1 MTSYVYF
8 PGCSLE
14 ATAKPYAKSIA
25 ATAPLL
31 GIELRELEDWNCCGA
46 TAYMSYDQI
55 KAFSISGRNLALA
68 ERAAGGNG
76 GPGPQIA
83 APCSAC
89 FTVLA
94 KSTRYMAEDARLSD
108 KVNDALAAANL
119 HYHGTAKV
127 RHLLDIYIND
137 VPPETLHAKIKAD
150 LGMLRL
156 APYYGCQ
163 LVRPR
168 HDFDDA
174 DYPMKFDD
182 YLKALGAQV
191 VYYPVKTKCCA
202 GTFITTQQD
211 VAARMIGILLKEA
224 QARDADALVVCCPLC
239 QFNLDNFQKEAG
251 AYWHEKFNIPVLY
264 FTQVVGLALG
274 LSPAALDLDKHR
286 VPTDRVL
293 AKII

>member
-1 MTSYVYF
+1 M
-8 PGCSLE
+8 E
-14 ATAKPYAKSIA
+14 ATAKPYARSIA

-31 GIELRELEDWNCCGA
+31 GIDLRELEDWNCCGA

-68 ERAAGGNG
+68 ERAAAGNG
-76 GPGPQIA
+76 DGTQIA

-94 KSTRYMAEDARLSD
+94 KSTKYMAEDPRLLAL
-108 KVNDALAAANL
+108 VNDALAAANL
-119 HYHGTAKV
+119 HYGGTARV

-137 VPPETLHAKIKAD
+137 VPAETLRSKIKAD

-163 LVRPR
+163 IVRPR
-168 HDFDDA
+168 NDFDDA

-182 YLKALGAQV
+182 YLKSLGAQV

-224 QARDADALVVCCPLC
+224 KAREADAIVVCCPLC

-251 AYWHEKFNIPVLY
+251 DYWHEKFEIPILY

-274 LSPAALDLDKHR
+274 LSPKALDLDKHR